1 MKRRNYDKSNPC
13 YKEKIQYHLNRV
25 NELVNC
31 AHSEMDPI
39 ALKKHSISLDHF
51 VSKQAQI
58 QSKKL
63 IEELSQVCNPRED

>member
-1 MKRRNYDKSNPC
+1 MKKKTYDPLYPC
-13 YKEKIQYHLNRV
+13 YKAKIQYHLNRV

-39 ALKKHSISLDHF
+39 ALKKHSISLNHF

-58 QSKKL
+58 QSEQL
-63 IEELSQVCNPRED
+63 IEELNKFDYHRD